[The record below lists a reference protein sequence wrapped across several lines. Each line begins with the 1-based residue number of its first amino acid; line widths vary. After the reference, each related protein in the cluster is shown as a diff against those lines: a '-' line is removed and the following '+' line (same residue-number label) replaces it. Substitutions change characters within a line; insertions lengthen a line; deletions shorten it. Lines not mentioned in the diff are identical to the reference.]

1 MKIVV
6 FDWENSD
13 ITVNPLTDEEENALL
28 MNGDEYASVI
38 LESKGYD
45 VNNYS
50 LNWMIV
56 DNDLPVFNYGD
67 TKPTYIL

>member
-6 FDWENSD
+6 FDWENTD
-13 ITVNPLTDEEENALL
+13 ITVNPLSNEEENALL
-28 MNGDEYASVI
+28 ENGEDYASKI

-45 VNNYS
+45 TNNYS

-56 DNDLPVFNYGD
+56 DKDLPVFNYGD
-67 TKPTYIL
+67 TIPIYTL